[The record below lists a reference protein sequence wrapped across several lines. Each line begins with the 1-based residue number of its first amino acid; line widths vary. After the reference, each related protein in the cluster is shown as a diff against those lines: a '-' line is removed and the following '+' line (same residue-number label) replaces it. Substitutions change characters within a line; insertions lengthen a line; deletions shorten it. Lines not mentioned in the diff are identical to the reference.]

1 MNITD
6 SIINYRRY
14 LKRRNC
20 SASTVRSYLSHL
32 KQFILW
38 LDEPIEHV
46 GQKKITSY
54 VDYLLGKKLAP
65 KTINCH
71 LGSIHSFYDYLLEQE
86 ELQITNPVKKG
97 YHLRLA
103 RPLPKHLQDEQVAR
117 LFSSIKSHRDRAMFM
132 LMLRCG
138 LRVREV
144 ANLTID
150 AVDWRRRRLY
160 VYHGK
165 GDKDRVV
172 YASDDTYAALVAY
185 VKQRLGSRVKK
196 IFLVEKGLYKG
207 KPLSIRGIRKR
218 IEYYAKK
225 TGVNVSC
232 HQLRHT
238 MATQLL
244 NADADLVT
252 IQDLLGHTRIKTT
265 QRYCRVCNLK
275 VERDYFKAME
285 VVMRRAAGSFP

>member
-1 MNITD
+1 M
-6 SIINYRRY
+6 
-14 LKRRNC
+14 KRRNC
-20 SASTVRSYLSHL
+20 SANTVRSYLSNL
-32 KQFILW
+32 KQYILW
-38 LDEPIEHV
+38 LDQPIEQV
-46 GQKKITSY
+46 GHKKITAY
-54 VDYLLGKKLAP
+54 VDYLLGKRLAP

-71 LGSIHSFYDYLLEQE
+71 LVSIHSFYDYLVYQE
-86 ELQITNPVKKG
+86 ELAINNPVKKG

-103 RPLPKHLQDEQVAR
+103 RPLPKHLQDEQVAG
-117 LFSSIKSHRDRAMFM
+117 LLSTIKSCRDRAMFM

-138 LRVREV
+138 LRVAEV

-165 GDKDRVV
+165 GGKDRVV
-172 YASDDTYAALVAY
+172 YISDDTYAALVAY
-185 VKQRLGSRVKK
+185 VKQRLGSRMKK

-207 KPLSIRGIRKR
+207 RPISIRGIRKR
-218 IEYYAKK
+218 IEYYSKK
-225 TGVNVSC
+225 SGVNVSC

-252 IQDLLGHTRIKTT
+252 IQDLLGHTPVSYTH
-265 QRYCRVCNLK
+265 L
-275 VERDYFKAME
+275 
-285 VVMRRAAGSFP
+285 RAHET

>member
-6 SIINYRRY
+6 SIINYRGY
-14 LKRRNC
+14 FKRRNC

-38 LDEPIEHV
+38 LDEPIELV
-46 GQKKITSY
+46 GHKKVTGY
-54 VDYLLGKKLAP
+54 VDYLLGKKMAP

-71 LGSIHSFYDYLLEQE
+71 LVSIHSFYDYLVEQE

-103 RPLPKHLQDEQVAR
+103 RPLPKHLQDEQVVR
-117 LFSSIKSHRDRAMFM
+117 LFSIIKSRRDRAMFM

-172 YASDDTYAALVAY
+172 YISDDTYAALVTY

-196 IFLVEKGLYKG
+196 GVGNWREKDLSEREG
-207 KPLSIRGIRKR
+207 PLQGQALIHTRHPQADRVLRKKIRG
-218 IEYYAKK
+218 ECVLPSAPA
-225 TGVNVSC
+225 
-232 HQLRHT
+232 H
-238 MATQLL
+238 
-244 NADADLVT
+244 D
-252 IQDLLGHTRIKTT
+252 GHPAA
-265 QRYCRVCNLK
+265 QRRCGSG
-275 VERDYFKAME
+275 DHP
-285 VVMRRAAGSFP
+285 GSFRTHPHQDHPALLPGVQPEGST